1 MHQLEYDW
9 WETPLVGQVDKE
21 TKRILEIT
29 IWNKKSEIFNYRKT
43 GGGKKWV
50 RFTVNFGD
58 STDKEDKGHST
69 AVVTYFFGYLCP
81 TFPGARASRSLLL
94 SFRVHFAC
102 SISSTTQPRSP
113 PRNCHAFWNCDSDG
127 LCRLVFSLRDLSCDS
142 IFLCPTPLRRWS
154 GTALRDRIAR
164 DSAAIHLSLQQHHIE
179 SVYNGALGRRT
190 AGASYT
196 RRKLSYS
203 PL

>member
-69 AVVTYFFGYLCP
+69 AVATYFGYLCP

-102 SISSTTQPRSP
+102 SNLVNHTTSLSTSKLPR
-113 PRNCHAFWNCDSDG
+113 
-127 LCRLVFSLRDLSCDS
+127 LLELR
-142 IFLCPTPLRRWS
+142 
-154 GTALRDRIAR
+154 
-164 DSAAIHLSLQQHHIE
+164 
-179 SVYNGALGRRT
+179 LGR
-190 AGASYT
+190 
-196 RRKLSYS
+196 
-203 PL
+203 PLQARLFLARSLL